1 MGEDAR
7 GLSARSPAVR
17 PGLQSL
23 GPSTPPEDRIPLLS
37 RDQNAVTLDRAGLER
52 EVERIVEAV
61 AAAGAPIRVLGSIGV
76 ALHCPHAKALLPSF
90 ERTYADIDF
99 AAYGR
104 NARDVTAAVTRL
116 GYREDREVSIT
127 SEGRRA
133 IFDHPTEPR
142 VHLDV
147 FYDQLEF
154 CHRIP
159 LAGRLEA
166 DRPTI
171 PLAELL
177 LSKLQIVKLNEKDV
191 VDTVLLLLDH
201 EIGKGDDDVIDVER
215 VAELCAADWGL
226 WRTLTMNLEKVRA
239 LAATYPQLDA
249 SQRARTIAA
258 THALKRAMDD
268 APKPLAWRVRDRV
281 GDRRQWWT
289 DVDEVR

>member
-1 MGEDAR
+1 
-7 GLSARSPAVR
+7 
-17 PGLQSL
+17 
-23 GPSTPPEDRIPLLS
+23 LLP
-37 RDQNAVTLDRAGLER
+37 RDQHAVVLDRVALEH
-52 EVERIVEAV
+52 EVERVIGAAE
-61 AAAGAPIRVLGSIGV
+61 AAGATVRVLGSIGI
-76 ALHCPHAKALLPSF
+76 ALHCPDAKALLPAF
-90 ERTYADIDF
+90 DRTYADIDF

-104 NARDVTAAVTRL
+104 EAREVGAAIAGL

-147 FYDQLEF
+147 FFDELEF

-191 VDTVLLLLDH
+191 VDTMLLLLDH
-201 EIGKGDDDVIDVER
+201 ELGEGDADVIDVGR
-215 VAELCAADWGL
+215 IARLCAEDWGL
-226 WRTLTMNLEKVRA
+226 WRTLTMNLDKVGTF
-239 LAATYPQLDA
+239 AAGYPQL
-249 SQRARTIAA
+249 SEEQRRRVLDGARAIKAA
-258 THALKRAMDD
+258 IDTS
-268 APKPLAWRVRDRV
+268 PKPLAWRLRDRV

>member
-1 MGEDAR
+1 MAPDQQDVVDRGE
-7 GLSARSPAVR
+7 
-17 PGLQSL
+17 
-23 GPSTPPEDRIPLLS
+23 
-37 RDQNAVTLDRAGLER
+37 LER
-52 EVERIVEAV
+52 EMVRIIDAV
-61 AAAGAPIRVLGSIGV
+61 DAAGAVIRVLGSIGV
-76 ALHCPHAKALLPSF
+76 AIHCPDSRVLIPSF
-90 ERTYADIDF
+90 ERTYVDIDF

-104 NARDVTAAVTRL
+104 HAREIRAAITTL
-116 GYREDREVSIT
+116 GYREDREVAIR

-133 IFDHPTEPR
+133 IFDKPNGR
-142 VHLDV
+142 MHLDV
-147 FYDQLEF
+147 FFDELEF

-159 LAGRLEA
+159 LEGRLEA

-201 EIGKGDDDVIDVER
+201 ELREGDNDVIDAAR
-215 VAELCAADWGL
+215 IARLCADDWGL

-239 LAATYPQLDA
+239 LAESYPQLDEG
-249 SQRARTIAA
+249 QRARVVAA
-258 THALKRAMDD
+258 TTSLKRSID
-268 APKPLAWRVRDRV
+268 ASPKPLAWRFRDRV

>member
-1 MGEDAR
+1 
-7 GLSARSPAVR
+7 
-17 PGLQSL
+17 
-23 GPSTPPEDRIPLLS
+23 LLP
-37 RDQNAVTLDRAGLER
+37 RDQNAVILDRVALER
-52 EVERIVEAV
+52 EVDRVIAAVE
-61 AAAGAPIRVLGSIGV
+61 AAGATIRVLGSIGV
-76 ALHCPHAKALLPSF
+76 ALHCPDAKALLPSF

-104 NARDVTAAVTRL
+104 QTRELTAAITSL

-133 IFDHPTEPR
+133 IFDHPTAPQ

-147 FYDQLEF
+147 FFDELEF

-171 PLAELL
+171 PLTELV

-191 VDTVLLLLDH
+191 VDTILLLLDH
-201 EIGKGDDDVIDVER
+201 ELAEGDADVIDIGR
-215 VAELCAADWGL
+215 VARLCADDWGL
-226 WRTLTMNLEKVRA
+226 WRTLTMNLEKVAAFALGYGQLSEAQRERVRA
-239 LAATYPQLDA
+239 TT
-249 SQRARTIAA
+249 SQ
-258 THALKRAMDD
+258 LKRAID
-268 APKPLAWRVRDRV
+268 AIPKPLAWRMRDRI

>member
-1 MGEDAR
+1 MA
-7 GLSARSPAVR
+7 
-17 PGLQSL
+17 
-23 GPSTPPEDRIPLLS
+23 
-37 RDQNAVTLDRAGLER
+37 RDQQGVVDRGELDREMAR
-52 EVERIVEAV
+52 IIDAVE
-61 AAAGAPIRVLGSIGV
+61 AAGAVIRVLGSIGV
-76 ALHCPHAKALLPSF
+76 AIHCPGSRALIPSF

-104 NARDVTAAVTRL
+104 HAREIAATMAAL
-116 GYREDREVSIT
+116 GYREDREVSIR

-133 IFDHPTEPR
+133 IFDEPAGR
-142 VHLDV
+142 THLDV
-147 FYDQLEF
+147 FFDELEF

-159 LAGRLEA
+159 LAGRLAA

-201 EIGKGDDDVIDVER
+201 DLGDGDDDVIDAGR
-215 VAELCAADWGL
+215 IARLCADDWGL
-226 WRTLTMNLEKVRA
+226 WRTVTMNLEKVRA
-239 LAATYPQLDA
+239 LADSYSQLDEGQRARVVAATAGLKRAIDA
-249 SQRARTIAA
+249 SQ
-258 THALKRAMDD
+258 
-268 APKPLAWRVRDRV
+268 KPLAWRLRDRV

>member
-1 MGEDAR
+1 M
-7 GLSARSPAVR
+7 LP
-17 PGLQSL
+17 
-23 GPSTPPEDRIPLLS
+23 
-37 RDQNAVTLDRAGLER
+37 RDQNAVILDRAALEA
-52 EVERIVEAV
+52 EVDRIIGTAE
-61 AAAGAPIRVLGSIGV
+61 AAGVTLRVLGSIGV
-76 ALHCPHAKALLPSF
+76 ALHCPDAKALLPAF

-104 NARDVTAAVTRL
+104 QARELTAAISGL

-133 IFDHPTEPR
+133 IFDHPTAPQ

-147 FYDQLEF
+147 FFDELEF

-159 LAGRLEA
+159 LAGRLVA

-191 VDTVLLLLDH
+191 VDTILLLLDH
-201 EIGKGDDDVIDVER
+201 DLGEGDADVIDLAR
-215 VAELCAADWGL
+215 IARLCADDWGL
-226 WRTLTMNLEKVRA
+226 WRTLTMNLDKVATFAGRYEQMTTAQRGRA
-239 LAATYPQLDA
+239 IEAAA
-249 SQRARTIAA
+249 
-258 THALKRAMDD
+258 ALKRGIDEI
-268 APKPLAWRVRDRV
+268 PKSLSWRMRDRI